1 MPALG
6 PIAFT
11 GSNGATIQSLDANWV
26 KVTGFTADG
35 LIISNRVRSSAAN
48 ALYYYNA
55 AMGSADQEVSA
66 DFYIAGTTSTTVTA
80 WIFAR
85 LLSTEQTG
93 YGARWRRNTGWQIF
107 RYNAGTPTQIGSTAG
122 PTTYTAG
129 TVKAATLRCVGST
142 ISLLVDGTEIINATD
157 GSPLTAAGYAGLLS
171 SNTSTTDGPYLDNW
185 SATETGTAI
194 AGTVAS
200 AAATGKTANV
210 SVGSGSISC
219 TVASASAS
227 GKTATLSGTTIS
239 ASLASAAAS
248 GKSAAVRHDFQI
260 VANAVWTWFT
270 DPRAVH
276 YNGATYI
283 GSITTAGSIVISKYV
298 HATRTT
304 TSFTL
309 SANLQADD
317 HNNPAIHIL
326 PDGRIAA
333 FYCKHN
339 DASGHRYRVST
350 NPEDISAWGSE
361 TLISSGITLPVTY
374 ANPRRL
380 SQDPDRLW
388 LFYRAGAGASSDN
401 GLHYKT
407 TTDLSTWGAEV
418 AVWKN
423 VTGGASTPYY
433 KIIDDGVKRFH
444 FAATDKHPVGGQS
457 SVYHWYMELDGSN
470 VPRWYKT
477 DGTEI
482 VSALPHGPSVATLVS
497 DGSTVRRWIWD
508 IAIGKD
514 GYPRILGTRYPNNDG
529 TDIRY
534 MHWRWTGSAWAET
547 EICAAGTGLYSPEI
561 YYAGGMCFDSIDC
574 NRIYLSVPVN
584 GVREIQEWVSSDN
597 GATWGV
603 VLDITGNTAS
613 GVLNARPFSPR
624 NHPNDLQVLFW
635 SGTYTT
641 FTNYSTNVHGSIAS
655 YVATQINCGA
665 ASASAVGRLA
675 TVSTGPVVACG
686 TAVANA
692 AGRAANVSQATAIA
706 ASVAA
711 ASASGNTAS
720 VSAGGSIPCS
730 RASASATGRLAGV
743 SAAVNVSAALAVAA
757 ASGKTAGVAQY
768 TAVQAT
774 RASASATGKLAS
786 ISAPIVIPA
795 AVAAAVASGKIATIG
810 SGSGGLTLT
819 QADIDA
825 IADAV
830 WAKVI
835 EGALTAEQIQRILL
849 AVNAGDATGL
859 ESGAPLFKSQ
869 DGTKNRVVATYSA
882 GARVV
887 TSRDAT

>member
-11 GSNGATIQSLDANWV
+11 GSTGATIQSLDANWN
-26 KVTGFTADG
+26 KVTGYTSDA
-35 LIISNRVRSSAAN
+35 LVISNRVRSGSGT

-66 DFYIAGTTSTTVTA
+66 DFYIAGTTSTTITA

-85 LLSTEQTG
+85 LLSTELTG

-107 RYNAGTPTQIGSTAG
+107 RYNAGTATQIGSTAG

-129 TVKAATLRCVGST
+129 TVKAAKLRCIGST
-142 ISLLVDGTEIINATD
+142 ISLFVDGTEIIVATD

-171 SNTSTTDGPYLDNW
+171 SNTSTTDGPHLDNW
-185 SATETGTAI
+185 SATEAGTAI
-194 AGTVAS
+194 TGDVASAAATGKTADVSVGSGAISCTVAS
-200 AAATGKTANV
+200 AAATGKTA
-210 SVGSGSISC
+210 
-219 TVASASAS
+219 
-227 GKTATLSGTTIS
+227 TLSGTTINAGS
-239 ASLASAAAS
+239 ASAAAS
-248 GKSAAVRHDFQI
+248 GKSAAVRSDFQL
-260 VANAVWTWFT
+260 ASNAVWTWFS

-309 SANLQADD
+309 SVNLQADD

-339 DASGHRYRVST
+339 DASGHRYRIST
-350 NPEDISAWGSE
+350 NPDDISAWGAE

-380 SQDPDRLW
+380 SQDPSRLW
-388 LFYRAGAGASSDN
+388 LFYRAGAGGSTDN

-407 TTDLSTWGAEV
+407 TTDLAAWGAQV

-423 VTGGASTPYY
+423 VAGGAVTPYY
-433 KIIDDGVKRFH
+433 KSIDDGVKRIH
-444 FAATDKHPVGGQS
+444 FVATDRHPVEGQS

-470 VPRWYKT
+470 IPRWYTT

-508 IAIGKD
+508 IALDAAGN
-514 GYPRILGTRYPNNDG
+514 PRILGTRYPNNDG

-534 MHWRWTGSAWAET
+534 MLWRWTGSAWAET
-547 EICAAGTGLYSPEI
+547 EICPDGTGLYSPEI
-561 YYAGGMCFDSIDC
+561 YYAGGLCFDSLDC
-574 NRIYLSVPVN
+574 NRIYLSAPIS
-584 GVREIQEWVSSDN
+584 GVREIQEWQSLDN
-597 GATWGV
+597 GATWAKV
-603 VLDITGNTAS
+603 RDVTGNTAS
-613 GVLNARPFSPR
+613 GVLNARPYSPR
-624 NHPNDLQVLFW
+624 NHSNDLALLFW

-641 FTNYSTNVHGSIAS
+641 FTDYSTNVRGDRAS
-655 YVATQINCGA
+655 YVATQISGGA
-665 ASASAVGRLA
+665 AAASAVGHQA
-675 TVSTGPVVACG
+675 TVSTGQVIACS

-692 AGRAANVSQATAIA
+692 AGLVANVLQATAIA
-706 ASVAA
+706 ASVASAA
-711 ASASGNTAS
+711 ASGKTAS
-720 VSAGGSIPCS
+720 VSTGGSIAC
-730 RASASATGRLAGV
+730 
-743 SAAVNVSAALAVAA
+743 ALASAA

-768 TAVQAT
+768 TAMQAT
-774 RASASATGKLAS
+774 RASASATGKIAS
-786 ISAPIVIPA
+786 VSAPIVIPA
-795 AVAAAVASGKIATIG
+795 SVAAAVASGKLASVG
-810 SGSGGLTLT
+810 SGGGGLTLT
-819 QADIDA
+819 QGDIDA
-825 IADAV
+825 IAAAV

>member
-6 PIAFT
+6 PIDFT
-11 GSNGATIQSLDANWV
+11 GSTGATIQSLDANWV

-85 LLSTEQTG
+85 LLSTELTG
-93 YGARWRRNTGWQIF
+93 YGARWRRGTGWQIY

-129 TVKAATLRCVGST
+129 TVKAAKLRCIGST
-142 ISLLVDGTEIINATD
+142 ISLLVDGTEIISATD

-171 SNTSTTDGPYLDNW
+171 SNTSTTDGPQLDNW
-185 SATETGTAI
+185 SATEAGTAI
-194 AGTVAS
+194 TGTVAS
-200 AAATGKTANV
+200 AAATGKTADV
-210 SVGSGSISC
+210 SVGSGAISC
-219 TVASASAS
+219 TVASAAAS
-227 GKTATLSGTTIS
+227 GKTATLSGTTIT
-239 ASLASAAAS
+239 AGLASAAAT
-248 GKSAAVRHDFQI
+248 GKPAAARHDFQI
-260 VANAVWTWFT
+260 ASNAVWTWFT
-270 DPRAVH
+270 DPRAVY

-309 SANLQADD
+309 SVNLQADD
-317 HNNPAIHIL
+317 HNNPAVHIL

-350 NPEDISAWGSE
+350 NPEDITAWGAE
-361 TLISSGITLPVTY
+361 TLISAGITLPVSY

-380 SQDPDRLW
+380 SQDPSRLW
-388 LFYRAGAGASSDN
+388 LFYRAGAGASTDN

-423 VTGGASTPYY
+423 VTGGTATPYY
-433 KIIDDGVKRFH
+433 KSIDDGVKRIH
-444 FAATDKHPVGGQS
+444 FAATDLHPVEGQS
-457 SVYHWYMELDGSN
+457 SVYHFYMELDGSN
-470 VPRWYKT
+470 VPHWYKT

-584 GVREIQEWVSSDN
+584 GVREIQEWVSFDN
-597 GATWGV
+597 GATWGA

-613 GVLNARPFSPR
+613 GILNARPFSPR

-635 SGTYTT
+635 AGTYTS
-641 FTNYSTNVHGSIAS
+641 FTSYATNVRGSIAS
-655 YVATQINCGA
+655 YVATQISCGA
-665 ASASAVGRLA
+665 ASASAVGRQA
-675 TVSTGPVVACG
+675 TVSAGPVVACGTASASAVGRQATVSAGPVVACG

-692 AGRAANVSQATAIA
+692 AGRVANVSYATSIA

-720 VSAGGSIPCS
+720 VSAGGSVTCS
-730 RASASATGRLAGV
+730 LASASAA
-743 SAAVNVSAALAVAA
+743 
-757 ASGKTAGVAQY
+757 GKTAGVARY

-774 RASASATGKLAS
+774 RASANASGKPAS
-786 ISAPIVIPA
+786 VSAPIVVPA
-795 AVAAAVASGKIATIG
+795 SVAAAVASGKIATIG
-810 SGSGGLTLT
+810 SGSSGLTLT
-819 QADIDA
+819 QGDIDA
-825 IADAV
+825 IAAAV
-830 WAKVI
+830 WSKVI
-835 EGALTAEQIQRILL
+835 EGALTAEQIQRLLL
-849 AVNAGDATGL
+849 AVSAGDATGL

-869 DGTKNRVVATYSA
+869 DGTKNRVAATYST
-882 GARVV
+882 GTRVV
-887 TSRDAT
+887 TARDAT